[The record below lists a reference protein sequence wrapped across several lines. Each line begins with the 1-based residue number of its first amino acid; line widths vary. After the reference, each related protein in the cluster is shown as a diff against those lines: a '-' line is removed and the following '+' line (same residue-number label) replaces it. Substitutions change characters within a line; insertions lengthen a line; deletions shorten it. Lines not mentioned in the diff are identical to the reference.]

1 MYDMYGRFD
10 KSWTGGGTNSTRL
23 SNWLDPNN
31 SGATSFHGLNYDGSL
46 DIESPEV
53 ECRSIS
59 LYPNPSK
66 GVFNIEV
73 PEIGE
78 ASYAV
83 YDMMGRQVLQARTVL
98 STQVHKIDISALPNG
113 AYRLEI
119 DVNEHRYV
127 KPILINK

>member
-10 KSWTGGGTNSTRL
+10 KSWTGGGSNATRL
-23 SNWLDPNN
+23 SNWLAPNN
-31 SGATSFHGLNYDGSL
+31 SSATSCNGLNYDGSL
-46 DIESPEV
+46 DIETADAEN
-53 ECRSIS
+53 RSIS

-66 GVFNIEV
+66 GVFNVEV
-73 PEIGE
+73 PELGE

-98 STQVHKIDISALPNG
+98 STQVHKINFSSLPNG

-119 DVNEHRYV
+119 DVNDHRYV